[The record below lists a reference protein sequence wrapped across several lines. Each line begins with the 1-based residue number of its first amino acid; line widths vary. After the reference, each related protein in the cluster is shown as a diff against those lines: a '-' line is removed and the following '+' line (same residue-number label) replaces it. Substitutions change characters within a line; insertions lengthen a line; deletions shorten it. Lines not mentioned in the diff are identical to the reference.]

1 MSNVVIPTHPL
12 GVVFSGADFD
22 LGLPLRFGYDDGNE
36 EAGGE
41 VSKREKARLREMQKL
56 KKEKIKELLDAQNAA
71 IDADMSF
78 KVCNH
83 RDIQRTGFE
92 GPIPSS
98 ISVLTNLTEL
108 LIRNLNGEASEFPQL
123 ENLTK
128 LRSLM
133 LRSCNLSRDIP
144 NYLSRF
150 SELQKLD
157 LSFNNLAGEIRSD
170 LSGLQHLEKLF
181 PIICKHILDNES
193 CQFPGLFIM
202 MRRVVSSRENLDTGN
217 SRTRPLPRLRSF
229 GNPRTVPLD
238 IIKERIL
245 QWHRSIYEQHLQALP
260 CFNSKL
266 QEQWSS
272 AHATFYGE
280 ADASGTMGGA
290 CGYGN
295 LYSQGYG
302 TSTAA
307 LSD

>member
-1 MSNVVIPTHPL
+1 MSE
-12 GVVFSGADFD
+12 VFSGADFD

-71 IDADMSF
+71 IDADMCNLNLLE
-78 KVCNH
+78 VCNH

-170 LSGLQHLEKLF
+170 LSGLQHLEKL
-181 PIICKHILDNES
+181 
-193 CQFPGLFIM
+193 
-202 MRRVVSSRENLDTGN
+202 VVSSRENLDTGN

-307 LSD
+307 LSTALFNAGLTCIIPRRPIWIG

>member
-1 MSNVVIPTHPL
+1 MSLT
-12 GVVFSGADFD
+12 VFSGADFD

-108 LIRNLNGEASEFPQL
+108 LIRNLNGEASEFPVRKPDKIT
-123 ENLTK
+123 E
-128 LRSLM
+128 
-133 LRSCNLSRDIP
+133 
-144 NYLSRF
+144 
-150 SELQKLD
+150 
-157 LSFNNLAGEIRSD
+157 FNVE
-170 LSGLQHLEKLF
+170 ELF

-245 QWHRSIYEQHLQALP
+245 QWHRRQWSNLSVAM
-260 CFNSKL
+260 SKCVNG
-266 QEQWSS
+266 QWSS